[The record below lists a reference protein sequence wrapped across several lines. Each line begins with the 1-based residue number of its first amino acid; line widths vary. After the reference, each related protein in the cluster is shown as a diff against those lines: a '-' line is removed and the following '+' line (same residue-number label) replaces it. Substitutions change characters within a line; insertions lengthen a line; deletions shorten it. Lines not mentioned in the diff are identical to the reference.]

1 MTDEPIKRPRGRP
14 RKSRPEGEV
23 TQKRPRG
30 RPALGDKAKT
40 INVTARLTK
49 AEYELWKQLAKDKG
63 ITLVDFILQPLRREL
78 KRKGIKP

>member
-1 MTDEPIKRPRGRP
+1 MTDEPIKRPRSRP
-14 RKSRPEGEV
+14 RKPRPEGEV
-23 TQKRPRG
+23 IEKRPRG